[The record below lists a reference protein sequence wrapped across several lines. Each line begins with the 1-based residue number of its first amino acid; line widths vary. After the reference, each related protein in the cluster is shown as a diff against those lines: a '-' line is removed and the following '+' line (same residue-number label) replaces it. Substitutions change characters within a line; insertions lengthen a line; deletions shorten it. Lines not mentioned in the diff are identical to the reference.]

1 MRRRL
6 VLAVTLGVA
15 LFSVVAPAAASH
27 TADHAADQIRAVVA
41 QAEDDMDQTVSG
53 FEAQVAGFDD
63 QSQLDSA
70 EDDANQRIDTIWGAA
85 KTSIE
90 DLVKLYPGEL
100 GTAGGTAKQ
109 DIQEKRLASRTEIAD
124 LADSWVPATTTTTST
139 STTTTPTTTT
149 TTPATTTTRPPNQ
162 GIGVEPPAPG
172 TNNGGG
178 VGGGSAPP
186 EATPVEPPASSP
198 SPGEVDN
205 WIVGDPV
212 DDPQPDTSLVLAT
225 EGSGRP
231 VAFGPETIG
240 SAADRNESGATAAI
254 ASLLET
260 VLPPA
265 LVDLVLSPMLI
276 LEILIRTVIDGGA
289 AVLGPL
295 SLLAV
300 CAYVIFRYDRSLKR
314 DRLVDGPDT
323 GVMA

>member
-1 MRRRL
+1 MRRGL

-27 TADHAADQIRAVVA
+27 TADHAADQIRDIVA
-41 QAEDDMDQTVSG
+41 QADDDMDQVVSG
-53 FEAQVAGFDD
+53 FEAQSAGFDD
-63 QSQLDSA
+63 QSQVDSA
-70 EDDANQRIDTIWGAA
+70 EDDANQRIETIWGAA

-100 GTAGGTAKQ
+100 GAAGGTAKQ
-109 DIQEKRLASRTEIAD
+109 EIQDKRQASRTEIA
-124 LADSWVPATTTTTST
+124 AVANSWAPAATTTTTA
-139 STTTTPTTTT
+139 PTTTT

-162 GIGVEPPAPG
+162 GNGVGPPAPG

-178 VGGGSAPP
+178 NSGGGSAPPEAPP
-186 EATPVEPPASSP
+186 EATPVEPPTSP
-198 SPGEVDN
+198 ASPGGIDT
-205 WIVGDPV
+205 WIVGDPIE
-212 DDPQPDTSLVLAT
+212 DPQTDTSLVLAT
-225 EGSGRP
+225 EASGRP
-231 VAFGPETIG
+231 VAFGPEAIG
-240 SAADRNESGATAAI
+240 SADRNQSGATAGI

-295 SLLAV
+295 SLLAI

-314 DRLVDGPDT
+314 DRFVDGVDP